1 MKCFVMLFLVL
12 SLVVLMA
19 EPGECIF
26 GRLRSLWR
34 GAKVAF
40 RGARTAWRGKSQAF
54 SDDFNSL
61 SSDLLIYF
69 KTS

>member
-1 MKCFVMLFLVL
+1 MKFVMLFLVL
-12 SLVVLMA
+12 SLVLLMA

-40 RGARTAWRGKSQAF
+40 RGARTAWRGNHKMM
-54 SDDFNSL
+54 
-61 SSDLLIYF
+61 LIYF
-69 KTS
+69 KTSQTNRCLPYNQE